1 MMLSLYDELKGLTLA
16 LTASGIEYA
25 VCGGLAMAIHTL
37 PRATVDM
44 DLLVLTDDLD
54 QVLQIARARGY
65 TLSAKPMT
73 FAQGQVEM
81 HRVSKLDPDI
91 GDVLILD
98 LLMVTPELRP
108 VWEDRQEIL
117 WEGETLQVVSREGLI
132 ALKTLRLS
140 GQDIDDIKRLRGN
153 L

>member
-73 FAQGQVEM
+73 FAQGKVEM

>member
-1 MMLSLYDELKGLTLA
+1 MLSLYDELKGLTLA

-73 FAQGQVEM
+73 FAQGKVEM